1 MYALPPPYGA
11 PGYGAP
17 GYGAPPPPAYY
28 PPPQQQQAGPT
39 IINLSN
45 NNNSGG
51 SPCRT
56 CGKDTDN
63 LPRKKV
69 GCVAIAWCL
78 CLLLTVGAYIPS
90 SMMDARTPNSSA
102 LGAKLSSPPSL
113 PTAADKA
120 LVIPLSF

>member
-1 MYALPPPYGA
+1 MYAPAPGYGA

-28 PPPQQQQAGPT
+28 PPPAQQNTGPT
-39 IINLSN
+39 IINLSG

-78 CLLLTVGAYIPS
+78 CLLFTVGAWGLCLYPLFNDGCKDTELVCIRCQTLKSTIP
-90 SMMDARTPNSSA
+90 ANCC
-102 LGAKLSSPPSL
+102 
-113 PTAADKA
+113 
-120 LVIPLSF
+120 